1 MRNSISDM
9 RNEQDQ
15 RKADAHRNQTTVSE
29 FAKLETGEMIFNAH
43 WQPGTDKQMDF
54 AENRIVRKPKQNQE
68 LFCACN
74 GLKCAG
80 ICRELHLY
88 RKRMANPKVAA
99 KGAKITKSWAE
110 KCPEAYTK

>member
-1 MRNSISDM
+1 MKMNK
-9 RNEQDQ
+9 QVQ
-15 RKADAHRNQTTVSE
+15 RKADAHRNQTTISE
-29 FAKLETGEMIFNAH
+29 FAKLETGEMLQEFSGRTH
-43 WQPGTDKQMDF
+43 C
-54 AENRIVRKPKQNQE
+54 EKPNQQIRSKDNQE

-80 ICRELHLY
+80 ICRELHLH
-88 RKRMANPKVAA
+88 RERMANPKVTA